1 MLLTLFIIL
10 YLSNYDNDA
19 VFCTLHNISLF
30 LLVFV
35 LSFVIMLPQGYW
47 TQGPWSQGSMP
58 QGHVPQRHWPQRP
71 WSQGPMPQGLTSQ
84 PLAFISQPQWS
95 KTILRLC
102 NLIQELLIWSWNK
115 KISNL
120 IKIVMIGGGNKSVS
134 WTFAEIKPYAVD
146 YYKFE
151 DNQKFEFMSNM
162 HKDNPVGQNCVKTQI
177 PIQKLGRLNRASLHE
192 ICKVHRIQAKQRSS
206 LSEIIEYVAEHTP
219 CDVCVNGY
227 VVFKAC
233 KEARK
238 IGAEIAKA
246 YRNKKNLVFKRMN
259 IFFHLQDLH
268 KTCWKE
274 L

>member
-84 PLAFISQPQWS
+84 PLAFTSQPQWS

-120 IKIVMIGGGNKSVS
+120 IKIVMIGGGNRSVS

-146 YYKFE
+146 YYKF
-151 DNQKFEFMSNM
+151 
-162 HKDNPVGQNCVKTQI
+162 
-177 PIQKLGRLNRASLHE
+177 
-192 ICKVHRIQAKQRSS
+192 
-206 LSEIIEYVAEHTP
+206 
-219 CDVCVNGY
+219 
-227 VVFKAC
+227 
-233 KEARK
+233 
-238 IGAEIAKA
+238 
-246 YRNKKNLVFKRMN
+246 
-259 IFFHLQDLH
+259 
-268 KTCWKE
+268 
-274 L
+274 